1 MNVSFIYHIKEESLR
16 LTKKVVL
23 RKIFGPKR
31 GGYQEVRGSY
41 IMRDLT
47 ACVLVTC

>member
-1 MNVSFIYHIKEESLR
+1 VSFIYHIKKERLK
-16 LTKKVVL
+16 LTKKMVL

-31 GGYQEVRGSY
+31 VGYQEVRGSY

-47 ACVLVTC
+47 ARVLATC

>member
-1 MNVSFIYHIKEESLR
+1 MF
-16 LTKKVVL
+16 TKKMVL

-31 GGYQEVRGSY
+31 GGFQEVRASY

-47 ACVLVTC
+47 ACILATC